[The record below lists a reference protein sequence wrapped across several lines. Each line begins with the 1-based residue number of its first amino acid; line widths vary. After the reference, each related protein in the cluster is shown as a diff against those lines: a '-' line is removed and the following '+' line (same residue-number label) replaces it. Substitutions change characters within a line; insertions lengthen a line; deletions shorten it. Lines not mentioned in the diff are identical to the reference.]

1 MHQFL
6 IVTPGFSRWK
16 HIFSK
21 GFYFSRLLCPAH
33 KIWHTYDNPGAMCSA
48 LFQLKRQKRKQQ
60 HVPWI
65 IRMYVY
71 IFLINVQ
78 WTHYNFFFIFQPC
91 TKNIFEKFALS
102 SARKTFYLPLFSSHL
117 RLVYVFLSCLFIKLH
132 LFFWISFALFKR
144 MHRFILWWAFN
155 S

>member
-78 WTHYNFFFIFQPC
+78 WTHYNFFFYFSTLYKKYIWEIRIIFSTQD
-91 TKNIFEKFALS
+91 ILFAFVFITLAPRLCVS
-102 SARKTFYLPLFSSHL
+102 LLLVHQIASLFL
-117 RLVYVFLSCLFIKLH
+117 D
-132 LFFWISFALFKR
+132 FFRSF
-144 MHRFILWWAFN
+144 
-155 S
+155 

>member
-71 IFLINVQ
+71 IFLNKCPMNTLQ
-78 WTHYNFFFIFQPC
+78 FFFYFSTLCKKYIWEIRIIFSTQD
-91 TKNIFEKFALS
+91 ILFAFVFITLAPRFCVS
-102 SARKTFYLPLFSSHL
+102 LLLVHQIASLFL
-117 RLVYVFLSCLFIKLH
+117 DFFRSC
-132 LFFWISFALFKR
+132 
-144 MHRFILWWAFN
+144 
-155 S
+155 